1 MEDKYQNKYRI
12 SSARLPG
19 WNYGWNASYF
29 VTICTKDR
37 ENFFGKIVDD
47 EMILSESGV
56 IADVMWYEIKNHA
69 KNVELGDFIVMP
81 NHVHGIIILNEQ
93 NPEQKTVTQIMD
105 GPPVETRH
113 ALSPDKTNDPSIE
126 TRRALSLHKTN
137 DEKIETRRALSLR
150 KTNDP
155 SIETRRALSLQ
166 AKQSPQQTDGND
178 AKEIRQNKTF
188 AQQRFQNQ
196 GKNTL
201 SSIVGGYKAS
211 VTKHSNRLKFDFAWQ
226 PRFHDHIIR
235 DEESFQMISN
245 YIVNNPKN
253 WPKDKFFK

>member
-1 MEDKYQNKYRI
+1 MEDTYQNKYRI

-126 TRRALSLHKTN
+126 TRH
-137 DEKIETRRALSLR
+137 
-150 KTNDP
+150 
-155 SIETRRALSLQ
+155 ALSLQ

-188 AQQRFQNQ
+188 GQQRFQNQ